1 MPLHGFGF
9 VVLSNTV
16 KSNCEEQT
24 TASQLSNLKRY
35 FKFNRTHKRMTIL
48 KRRGY
53 YKWRKNY
60 EVTVLTI
67 KATWTVV
74 EKKIV

>member
-1 MPLHGFGF
+1 
-9 VVLSNTV
+9 
-16 KSNCEEQT
+16 
-24 TASQLSNLKRY
+24 
-35 FKFNRTHKRMTIL
+35 MTIL